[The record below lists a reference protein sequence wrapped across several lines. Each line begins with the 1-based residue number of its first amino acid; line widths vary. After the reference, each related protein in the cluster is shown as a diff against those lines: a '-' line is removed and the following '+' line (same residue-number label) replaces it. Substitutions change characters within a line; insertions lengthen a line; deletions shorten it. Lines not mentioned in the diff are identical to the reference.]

1 MASNRGGQCD
11 SHPRRSTRVAG
22 DALMLTTAEIQA
34 RGMRTLA
41 QLRTANGEYYEMLL
55 GNLAYY
61 DAMLTARVL
70 GSK

>member
-1 MASNRGGQCD
+1 
-11 SHPRRSTRVAG
+11 
-22 DALMLTTAEIQA
+22 MLTTAEIQA